1 MTTFSLLLVLFLSV
15 NGLVVASAQTLPG
28 DALYAVK
35 RAAETVRLQLVSDT
49 EIKHRMEDDYILRRS
64 AEVKRLLALQRVEHI
79 TLEGRVDHIQD
90 QRWIVE
96 GIPVALS
103 TATRLIGNI
112 QPGDFIEVEG
122 VTNPSGWVDADEL
135 HLRYFNLVGVVQ
147 SISRSTWTIGGV
159 QLIIQKDTQFDPG
172 LQIGNQALVL
182 VYSSDDGKF
191 YARAILNH
199 NPAPFQPFE
208 IQFNGTLESIDGQA
222 LTIAGRRVESNAQTV
237 FEGNIV
243 PGIQVNVVSRVEQ
256 DGTLTAL
263 SVSVLEILAPEP
275 ASNDDS
281 NRDVESGVIG
291 DDTQSG
297 EEDDDLAKEDG
308 KDDGQDGDEK
318 DDEHD
323 DGDDKDNAEDDDKEE
338 DDDGDDD
345 DKEDGQDDDDGDGDD
360 DDEDDGD
367 EDKDDDKEDGDD
379 GDDRAD

>member
-1 MTTFSLLLVLFLSV
+1 
-15 NGLVVASAQTLPG
+15 
-28 DALYAVK
+28 
-35 RAAETVRLQLVSDT
+35 
-49 EIKHRMEDDYILRRS
+49 
-64 AEVKRLLALQRVEHI
+64 
-79 TLEGRVDHIQD
+79 
-90 QRWIVE
+90 
-96 GIPVALS
+96 
-103 TATRLIGNI
+103 LIGNI

-147 SISRSTWTIGGV
+147 SISRSTWTVGGV
-159 QLIIQKDTQFDPG
+159 QLVIQKDTQFDPG

-243 PGIQVNVVSRVEQ
+243 PGIQVAVVSRVEQ

-263 SVSVLEILAPEP
+263 SVSVLEILAPAP
-275 ASNDDS
+275 ASNDGT

-297 EEDDDLAKEDG
+297 EEDDDLAKEDH

-323 DGDDKDNAEDDDKEE
+323 DGDDKNNAVDDDKE
-338 DDDGDDD
+338 DNDDGDDD

-360 DDEDDGD
+360 DEDDGD
-367 EDKDDDKEDGDD
+367 EDKDDDKDD
-379 GDDRAD
+379 GDDSDDRAD